1 MEAPDSMSY
10 SHESASVKAEGSQ
23 IRVRKGQ
30 SYEEYLLQKN
40 QFLQEGPIVS
50 ELETFMEN
58 PIVIANLCSV
68 DSIIKGQTIHGLER
82 RYYLGYFDDCL
93 NNCNELISKLK
104 LESTDKQECKQ
115 HKKLLKQLTD
125 IQQKCLNKLT
135 RTLTIDEES
144 KI

>member
-1 MEAPDSMSY
+1 METPDY
-10 SHESASVKAEGSQ
+10 TNHSHESASEKAEDSH

-30 SYEEYLLQKN
+30 SYEEYLLQKK

-68 DSIIKGQTIHGLER
+68 DSITRAQTIHGLER

-93 NNCNELISKLK
+93 NNCNELISRLELK
-104 LESTDKQECKQ
+104 STDKQERKQ
-115 HKKLLKQLTD
+115 HEKLLKQLTD
-125 IQQKCLNKLT
+125 IQQKCLNKLS